1 MGADMGCFYSRLG
14 HVTPEHPE
22 VFFPTFFPVN
32 YGKMAKDRHFASS
45 CISLL
50 LSSLIVT
57 WACPDFHAFVYYNF
71 HKNLNNLK

>member
-1 MGADMGCFYSRLG
+1 MGADMACFYSRLG

-50 LSSLIVT
+50 LK
-57 WACPDFHAFVYYNF
+57 PDRD
-71 HKNLNNLK
+71 LGMSRLPCICLL